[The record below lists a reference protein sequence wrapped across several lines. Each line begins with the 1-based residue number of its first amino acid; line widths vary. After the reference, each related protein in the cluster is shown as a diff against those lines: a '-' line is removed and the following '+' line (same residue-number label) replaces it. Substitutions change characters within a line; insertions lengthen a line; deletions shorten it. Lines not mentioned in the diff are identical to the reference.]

1 VDDIDALIDGIGD
14 SKPTP
19 QKTIDPIDAAIDNVA
34 GASDEAFN
42 VNMLAGSKSDP
53 ERYAK
58 AKKLIGFV
66 GLTADIVER
75 NLEEVEQKVKRRTAE
90 GKINR
95 APVLRERMTADR
107 DFVKLTM
114 DDEVL
119 PDVETALRTQGF
131 KAASIQRRKA
141 QDREI
146 KDRWDRLLS
155 VKQSRSVVDVVT
167 DPLKAAA
174 AGSNIMAAGMVEF
187 GRYNPVDI
195 VFNKALGVFA
205 PDVKAELDESR
216 NQVQNQF
223 NSGVEFW
230 NEKKSFD
237 IQDRIEAFNQAG
249 ISDAIGMLVTDPGLL
264 IDQLAQS
271 SPYLIP
277 GAAAARGGTAAMLG
291 YTSIVE
297 AMDAANSARQEA
309 IAAGATPDQQ
319 NASAAI
325 AALVTAPI
333 AFLGN
338 KLTGTAKIETD
349 FLTKG
354 TISNTMLSAM
364 VREAISGAAEE
375 GGNQYG
381 VNLGAIL
388 GYDDDREST
397 EGVGKAAAIGGV
409 LEAVQGG
416 GMRAISLA
424 SQKINGETEIAQDIM
439 ADAEAMQ
446 AAVEMVS
453 QTKLLQRDEASL
465 RGYMQQVAND
475 MGVETVDGETKVY
488 LSPEALS
495 QIVSELP
502 GIEQDLATAQEAG
515 HDVAVNLGDLIVAMS
530 KTGTSQEIIPAIRF
544 SANQPTVA
552 EAQIN
557 AQPEMQRMID
567 TANQIAAQEVENT
580 KFQQESQAVYDDVLN
595 QLIQANR
602 FSRDVNAP
610 YAKLHQAFYQT
621 YAHRMGMGVG
631 EFYERFGMKIS
642 DTDNGGLEQA
652 NEILTAFDE
661 ADLIE
666 IQPRQMTEQEI
677 DDDQTSFLSAFPK
690 GSRYTR
696 DTKLLKRIRSASD
709 VATEELGGSPESARR
724 VTGELGPFSSYQIT
738 GSVLPPDSF
747 NPNGLLTIQLY
758 GDEQLDE
765 GITVEPALTFTVSAN
780 GELTVNGPSPSGETF
795 QQFKARGWADVGT
808 DAAGEAQS
816 GWSAL
821 TNPNNPSGNL
831 PMAQIMPLLAD
842 VHARTKLW
850 KQADYV
856 GLHWSR
862 STGALGG
869 LMNMT
874 DENGTAVYFQ
884 GNQTDMPAFK
894 KWFGDSKVVDADGN
908 PLVVYHG
915 TGARFDVFDANKI
928 GAINGRSEGPGF
940 YFTTNKTVAEMYSK
954 RGDTGALLEV
964 YLNITKPLRYDAPP
978 FSEKKL
984 QALLVEI
991 ARQELAQDTEL
1002 EDWRDGYL
1010 ANYVYT
1016 PEFKTLEAAAKEATK
1031 LFDGS
1036 ETALDQMGGIIGGGV
1051 PADYLNA
1058 AVRKAL
1064 GYDGYISQGFGNI
1077 GDAENTIYVAMDSTQ
1092 IKSATDNTGTFDPN
1106 NPNILMQSPI
1116 FYSQLRTQ
1124 LEAAK
1129 IDNVP
1134 ASQWKA
1140 WLNSNAPK
1148 LGIKKAEIEA
1158 TGITDWLDLQDG
1170 KINKSVVLEFLD
1182 GNGVQV
1188 EDVLLFDRDGA
1199 INDEPAFYE
1208 QSEGEDMRW
1217 RVYGYEATLD
1227 DVYDTEAEA
1236 KARTDEINAN
1246 QPAGDSEYS
1255 QYTVPGGENYKEL
1268 LLTLPGNNQEAA
1280 LIRQKKLDEIKARIV
1295 DLTSQWNAE
1304 KVAERR
1310 IDLKGKIRD
1319 AEFEYDAVEMQAL
1332 EDVRFKSSHFTQKN
1346 ILAHVRFDERTD
1358 ADGNRVLF
1366 VQEIQ
1371 SDWGQEGKKKGFVE
1385 RYKPEDVST
1394 LEPDAPEA
1402 NQPDLFWYFRVPGN
1416 VLQIPKSRYETEA
1429 SALNY
1434 VLTEK
1439 QTISGATAPKAP
1451 FVTDTKAWVALAIK
1465 RMMRYAVD
1473 NGFDKVAFIN
1483 SQQASDLYDLSK
1495 QVDEIYVET
1504 GSKEGDYLIGMKKG
1518 GRDMSGQ
1525 NVSKNDLP
1533 AVVGKELAEK
1543 IVQDVKD
1550 DGEIVTY
1557 SGLDLK
1563 VGGEGM
1569 RAFYDQI
1576 VPQVAND
1583 VLKKIGGGKVD
1594 TVNLA
1599 NKESDFDFIELGD
1612 ATESE
1617 LEQLRGDGI
1626 ILPQT
1631 GFTITPEMRETI
1643 VKGLPLFQNDNAPRG
1658 TFNPDTRTIALL
1670 NAADLSTFLHESSH
1684 GFLEILT
1691 ELAMMPDAPM
1701 EVIADTQK
1709 VMDWFGTDLLAWN
1722 DMTLNQKRE
1731 FHEKWAEA
1739 SERYFFEG
1747 KAPTL
1752 ELQGIFQK
1760 FRDWVKSVY
1769 KTLQDLVRLRPGAAE
1784 LTDEIRQVM
1793 DRIYA
1798 TDEAIAA
1805 AQETRMLLPLF
1816 GTQEE
1821 SGLNDDD
1828 WREYLANAQAA
1839 TQTAIDEMNAR
1850 SLRDMKWMRRARDGY
1865 IRDLQKETEALR
1877 RETTMEARRNVLS
1890 EPVYQAWTFLTGK
1903 EWGKVSRAKASKSLD
1918 PVNDSLLVAI
1928 AKLGGVDMTE
1938 ADKDFGFDPLDM
1950 KIKPVFGKPVFRKSG
1965 GKSFDAMAELLA
1977 EYGYLSLDENGRH
1990 DLRDLEDYLFDEV
2003 RGIPHY
2009 SFAHE
2014 FAKDDRQDVVD
2025 LVLQLPAGRLNLD
2038 MVKAML
2044 GDRWDEVSGKLGR
2057 MVASDGIDPDI
2068 VADQYRNPEGGEA
2081 FLSGMDMIEKLIQAV
2096 PPSQAIQ
2103 AETDRLMLERYG
2115 DINSPEAL
2123 ESAADEAL
2131 HNEAMLKMSATEL
2144 KALLKINT
2152 PVRQLEKAAKDSAI
2166 QVLSRTLVKELNPN
2180 KYASA
2185 AARAAREADKAV
2197 VKKDIDTAA
2206 QQKRMHALN
2215 LSLTKEAYAAKAEV
2229 TKALSDMRKL
2239 RKSDKDMAKTHDIN
2253 LIDAARS
2260 IANAFGINGAIANPA
2275 EALAAMEK
2283 IKHYNAEVYDQLL
2296 PVVQAA
2302 AFNAKSYRDLTLE
2315 DFRGLSAT
2323 IKQLMHQARRS
2334 KQITVD
2340 GRKVDLMSA
2349 REALIERMQELGI
2362 KEDSPGEKQAVT
2374 DKERAWWNLQGMKN
2388 ALRRMESWVDAKDG
2402 GDFAGVFRTYLYSAV
2417 RDGVDKYRTEK
2428 NRVLKKYIAELQKKD
2443 TLGHF
2448 SKAKIAA
2455 HELGYSFGSENGNG
2469 KQELLG
2475 AMLHV
2480 GNDSNKRKLLLGRGW
2495 GKLVENPDGTRT
2507 LDSTQWDNFMRRM
2520 FSENVITKADMDF
2533 LQFTWDLMESIKPDA
2548 QKAHFELYGYYFD
2561 EITADPIQTP
2571 WGEYRGGYAPA
2582 KADTELVQDAAIRQG
2597 ANEIENDF
2605 NYMMPTTGN
2614 GFTKGRVEYNRPLV
2628 MDLRLFA
2635 QHIDAALRFTYIQPA
2650 INDTLKLVKDRE
2662 VSETLRKF
2670 DQTALDALIMPWLQR
2685 TAQQIRTTPFTGKYD
2700 GKALSRFFTGM
2711 RRNTGMSIMMANMVN
2726 ALQQTTGL
2734 SLAAVKVKPRYLKAS
2749 LAKWTAS
2756 PNAISNSVAELSP
2769 WMRGRLD
2776 SDIFEMQQAM
2786 DDILLGANQYDKMKG
2801 FITRHAYFLQR
2812 AFQNAVDLI
2821 SWQAAF
2827 EEAQENGM
2835 EIDQAVKRA
2844 DFVVRET
2851 QSSLA
2856 PEDISKFETG
2866 NAFVQLFTQFYNY
2879 FNMQA
2884 NLLGTEFS
2892 KTLREQG
2899 VRKGSG
2905 RLLYLYVFGFAIP
2918 ALMADAIVRTFGWD
2932 WDDED
2937 DDGYLDEFNAWFFGA
2952 QFRTATAMT
2961 PGVGPTINAFVNR
2974 FNKLPY
2980 DDRISTSPAVS
2991 MIEQAAGAPVSTYKA
3006 VFDDGSWK
3014 RAIRDNLTLIS
3025 LTTGVP
3031 VLPLSRPLGYAAD
3044 MAQDK
3049 VQPSNPVDL
3058 ARGLVTG
3065 KGREE
3070 ERTR

>member
-34 GASDEAFN
+34 DASDETLS

-58 AKKLIGFV
+58 AKKLTGFV

-95 APVLRERMTADR
+95 APVLRERATADR
-107 DFVKLTM
+107 EFTKLIM

-146 KDRWDRLLS
+146 KERWDRLLS

-174 AGSNIMAAGMVEF
+174 AGSNIMAAGIVEF

-237 IQDRIEAFNQAG
+237 IQDRIEAFNKAG

-264 IDQLAQS
+264 LDQLAQS

-291 YTSIVE
+291 YTSIIE
-297 AMDAANSARQEA
+297 AMDAANTARQEA

-319 NASAAI
+319 NSAAAI

-364 VREAISGAAEE
+364 VREAVSGAAEE
-375 GGNQYG
+375 GGNQFG

-439 ADAEAMQ
+439 ADAEVMQ

-453 QTKLLQRDEASL
+453 QTKLLQRDEGSL

-495 QIVSELP
+495 QIANEIP
-502 GIEQDLATAQEAG
+502 NIEQDLQIAQEAG

-595 QLIQANR
+595 QLVQANR

-621 YAHRMGMGVG
+621 YAQRMGIGVG

-642 DTDNGGLEQA
+642 DTANGGLEQA
-652 NEILTAFDE
+652 NSNAKL
-661 ADLIE
+661 
-666 IQPRQMTEQEI
+666 
-677 DDDQTSFLSAFPK
+677 
-690 GSRYTR
+690 
-696 DTKLLKRIRSASD
+696 DT
-709 VATEELGGSPESARR
+709 PE
-724 VTGELGPFSSYQIT
+724 
-738 GSVLPPDSF
+738 
-747 NPNGLLTIQLY
+747 
-758 GDEQLDE
+758 
-765 GITVEPALTFTVSAN
+765 
-780 GELTVNGPSPSGETF
+780 
-795 QQFKARGWADVGT
+795 FKT
-808 DAAGEAQS
+808 
-816 GWSAL
+816 
-821 TNPNNPSGNL
+821 
-831 PMAQIMPLLAD
+831 
-842 VHARTKLW
+842 
-850 KQADYV
+850 
-856 GLHWSR
+856 
-862 STGALGG
+862 
-869 LMNMT
+869 
-874 DENGTAVYFQ
+874 
-884 GNQTDMPAFK
+884 
-894 KWFGDSKVVDADGN
+894 WFGDSKVVDSDGK

-915 TGARFDVFDANKI
+915 TGATFDVFDANKI
-928 GAINGRSEGPGF
+928 GSINGRSEGPGF

-954 RGDTGALLEV
+954 RGDAGALLEV
-964 YLNITKPLRYDAPP
+964 YLNIAKPLRYDAPP
-978 FSEKKL
+978 FSGKKL

-1092 IKSATDNTGTFDPN
+1092 IKSATDNSGAFDPN
-1106 NPNILMQSPI
+1106 NPNIYMQSPI

-1140 WLNSNAPK
+1140 WLIGNAPK

-1170 KINKSVVLEFLD
+1170 KIGKSFVLEFLD

-1199 INDEPAFYE
+1199 IELDEPAFYE

-1246 QPAGDSEYS
+1246 QPAGESKYS

-1268 LLTLPGNNQEAA
+1268 LLTLPE
-1280 LIRQKKLDEIKARIV
+1280 KVKARPKMSAV
-1295 DLTSQWNAE
+1295 QLDDGSYQVFFSET
-1304 KVAERR
+1304 ERFV
-1310 IDLKGKIRD
+1310 GNPVS
-1319 AEFEYDAVEMQAL
+1319 ASGYVDAVEKAWARYAK
-1332 EDVRFKSSHFTQKN
+1332 ENPSKIGNYKSSHFDKPN

-1429 SALNY
+1429 AALNY

-1451 FVTDTKAWVALAIK
+1451 FVTDTKAWVSLAIK
-1465 RMMRYAVD
+1465 RILRLAVD

-1483 SQQASDLYDLSK
+1483 GQQAADLYDLSK
-1495 QVDEIYVET
+1495 EIGYLNLNKLDDGT
-1504 GSKEGDYLIGMKKG
+1504 YNIEGYRSADALDPVLDKKFNKL
-1518 GRDMSGQ
+1518 S
-1525 NVSKNDLP
+1525 DLENI
-1533 AVVGKELAEK
+1533 VGKEVAKKLIDELGDGQVAELRGEQLA
-1543 IVQDVKD
+1543 
-1550 DGEIVTY
+1550 T
-1557 SGLDLK
+1557 
-1563 VGGEGM
+1563 GGYGM
-1569 RAFYDQI
+1569 KNFYDQI

-1583 VLKKIGGGKVD
+1583 VLKKVGGGKVD

-1612 ATESE
+1612 ATEAE

-1626 ILPQT
+1626 ILPQS
-1631 GFTITPEMRETI
+1631 GFTITPEMRKTI

-1670 NAADLSTFLHESSH
+1670 NASDLSTFLHESSH

-1691 ELAMMPDAPM
+1691 ELASLPDASSD
-1701 EVIADTQK
+1701 ILADTQK
-1709 VMDWFGTDLLAWN
+1709 VMDWFGTDLMTWN
-1722 DMTLNQKRE
+1722 GMTLDQRRD

-1747 KAPTL
+1747 KAPTI
-1752 ELQGIFQK
+1752 ELQAIFQK

-1769 KTLQDLVRLRPGAAE
+1769 KTLEDLVRLRPGAAE

-1793 DRIYA
+1793 DRLYA

-1805 AQETRMLLPLF
+1805 AQETRGLLPLF
-1816 GTQEE
+1816 VTQEE

-1828 WREYLANAQAA
+1828 WSDYQANSQAA
-1839 TQTAIDEMNAR
+1839 TQDAIDEMNVR
-1850 SLRDMKWMRRARDGY
+1850 SLRDMKWMRRARDKY
-1865 IRDLQKETEALR
+1865 IRNLQKDAEELR

-1890 EPVYQAWTFLTGK
+1890 EPIYQAWTFLTAR
-1903 EWGKVSRAKASKSLD
+1903 EWGKVSKAKVSKSLD
-1918 PVNDSLLVAI
+1918 PVNDSLLIAI

-1990 DLRDLEDYLFDEV
+1990 DVRDLEDYLFDEI
-2003 RGIPHY
+2003 RGVPHY

-2014 FAKDDRQDVVD
+2014 FAKDDRQDAVD

-2044 GDRWDEVSGKLGR
+2044 GDRWNEVGRKLGW

-2068 VADQYRNPEGGEA
+2068 VAEQYRNPEGGEA

-2185 AARAAREADKAV
+2185 AARAAREADKAI

-2260 IANAFGINGAIANPA
+2260 IANAFGINGAMANPA

-2283 IKHYNAEVYDQLL
+2283 IKHYNSEVYDQLL

-2402 GDFAGVFRTYLYSAV
+2402 GDFGGVFRTYIYSGV

-2428 NRVLKKYIAELQKKD
+2428 NRVLKEYIVELQKKD

-2448 SKAKIAA
+2448 NKAKIAA
-2455 HELGYSFGSENGNG
+2455 PELGYSFGSENGNG

-2507 LDSTQWDNFMRRM
+2507 LDSAQWDNFMRRM
-2520 FSENVITKADMDF
+2520 FAENVITKADMDF

-2571 WGEYRGGYAPA
+2571 WGEYKGGYAPA

-2605 NYMMPTTGN
+2605 NYMMPSTGN

-2628 MDLRLFA
+2628 MDLRLVA
-2635 QHIDAALRFTYIQPA
+2635 QHIDSALRFTYIQPA

-2685 TAQQIRTTPFTGKYD
+2685 TAQQIRTTPFAGRYD
-2700 GKALSRFFTGM
+2700 GKALQRFFTGL
-2711 RRNTGMSIMMANMVN
+2711 RRRTGMSIMMANLVN

-2749 LAKWTAS
+2749 LAKWTSS
-2756 PNAISNSVAELSP
+2756 PNAMSNAVAELSP
-2769 WMRGRLD
+2769 WMRERLD

-2786 DDILLGANQYDKMKG
+2786 DNILLGANQYDKFKD
-2801 FITRHAYFLQR
+2801 FVTRNAYFMQR
-2812 AFQNAVDLI
+2812 AFQNSVDLI
-2821 SWQAAF
+2821 AWQAAF
-2827 EEAQENGM
+2827 EEAQEGGM
-2835 EIDQAVKRA
+2835 DVDQAVKRA
-2844 DFVVRET
+2844 DFIVRET

-2856 PEDISKFETG
+2856 PEDVSKFETG
-2866 NAFVQLFTQFYNY
+2866 SAFLQLFTQFYNY

-2884 NLLGTEFS
+2884 NLLGTEFT

-2937 DDGYLDEFNAWFFGA
+2937 DDGYLDEFNSWFFGA
-2952 QFRTATAMT
+2952 QFRTATAMF
-2961 PGVGPTINAFVNR
+2961 PVFGPTINAFVNR

-2991 MIEQAAGAPVSTYKA
+2991 MVDQAIGAPVSTYKA